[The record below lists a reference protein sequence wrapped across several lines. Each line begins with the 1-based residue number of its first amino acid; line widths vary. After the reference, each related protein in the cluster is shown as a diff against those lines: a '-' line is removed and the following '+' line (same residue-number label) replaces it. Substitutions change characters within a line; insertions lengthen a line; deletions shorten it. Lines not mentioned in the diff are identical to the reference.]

1 MVDFEIH
8 DYPGNI
14 EFLLVDITDMY
25 RNYAQCNIRVLQ
37 VKPMVN
43 NTLYLQACSDTPVNR
58 SALRQ
63 ALNDYLPDYAL
74 FDIK

>member
-1 MVDFEIH
+1 MVEFEIH

-14 EFLLVDITDMY
+14 SFLLVDIADMY
-25 RNYAQCNIRVLQ
+25 TDYTKCNIVVELC
-37 VKPMVN
+37 KPVVN
-43 NTLYLQACSDTPVNR
+43 DVIYLRATSNAPINR

-63 ALNDYLPDYAL
+63 ALNDYLPDYAS

>member
-1 MVDFEIH
+1 MIEFEIH

-14 EFLLVDITDMY
+14 EFLLTDIADMY
-25 RNYAQCNIRVLQ
+25 INYAKCNISVDLREPVT
-37 VKPMVN
+37 N
-43 NTLYLQACSDTPVNR
+43 NVIYLRATSNVPINR

-63 ALNDYLPDYAL
+63 ALNDYLPDYSL

>member
-1 MVDFEIH
+1 MVEFEIH

-14 EFLLVDITDMY
+14 EFLLIDIADMY
-25 RNYAQCNIRVLQ
+25 MNYAKCTIAVELC
-37 VKPMVN
+37 KPVEN
-43 NTLYLQACSDTPVNR
+43 NVIYLRAASNVPINR

>member
-1 MVDFEIH
+1 MVEFEIH
-8 DYPGNI
+8 GYPGNI
-14 EFLLVDITDMY
+14 AFLLIDIADMY
-25 RNYAQCNIRVLQ
+25 MNYAKCNIAVELCKS
-37 VKPMVN
+37 VEN
-43 NTLYLQACSDTPVNR
+43 NVIYLRAASDVPINR